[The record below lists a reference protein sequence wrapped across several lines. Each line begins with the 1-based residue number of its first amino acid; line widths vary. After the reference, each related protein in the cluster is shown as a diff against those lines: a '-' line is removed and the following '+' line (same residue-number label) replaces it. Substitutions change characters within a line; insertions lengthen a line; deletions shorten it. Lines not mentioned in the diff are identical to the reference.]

1 MKSKVREQSECIEVP
16 IKVEDALRDDIA
28 FIRSEVFQEIKGQKP
43 YSCIIENTLSK
54 MKYHLL
60 R

>member
-28 FIRSEVFQEIKGQKP
+28 FIRSEVFQEIKEQKP
-43 YSCIIENTLSK
+43 YNCIIENTLSK
-54 MKYHLL
+54 MKHDPL